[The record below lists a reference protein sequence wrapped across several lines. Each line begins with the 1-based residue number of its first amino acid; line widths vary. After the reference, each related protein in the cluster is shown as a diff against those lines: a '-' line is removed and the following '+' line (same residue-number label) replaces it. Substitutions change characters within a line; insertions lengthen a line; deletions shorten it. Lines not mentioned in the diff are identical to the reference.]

1 MTILGKT
8 LTVNL
13 IWNISVY
20 EDTHDSISNIVNFEI
35 FSFLFLFFFQQGKK
49 YLYGKIGRR
58 RRDNGVRFM
67 CHESDKEN
75 IVRRRRR
82 KWYMTTADQ
91 TKHAWITTWRG
102 SRRKAKIYSLTS
114 ISITRFQIYLHS
126 SNFKN
131 VKSSNY

>member
-35 FSFLFLFFFQQGKK
+35 FSFLFLFFFSAGKEILIWK
-49 YLYGKIGRR
+49 NREEKKRQWR
-58 RRDNGVRFM
+58 SFHV
-67 CHESDKEN
+67 SDKEN

-131 VKSSNY
+131 VKSPNY